1 MSSWLPVACLL
12 TPMLTAVVVF
22 GSPRKRALRGYLS
35 ITGAVVLL
43 LLAIWQLLR
52 VSADGALLVQPG
64 GWEAPFGITLVADN
78 LAAMLVLATAAIA
91 VAITAFSLHDIDEPR
106 AAAGFDGFLHI
117 VLTGVV
123 GAFLTGDVFNLYVW
137 FEVMLIGSFALMT
150 LGAGKR
156 QLDGAVKYIALN
168 LVSTVL
174 MLTAIGLLHGMAGT
188 LNIADLH
195 QVMAAR
201 ESDGLG
207 LVVGALFLVAFGIK
221 AAVFPVFSWLP
232 ASYHTVP
239 ITVSALFA
247 ALMTKVGIYALLRIG
262 TLVFGVEFAGAGA
275 LMMALAVLT
284 LLMGVA
290 GALAETSL
298 RRLAA
303 WQVMISVGFLLLGV
317 ALGTPAG
324 LAAALFYFVHG
335 MLAKA
340 ALLMIIGL
348 GERVGI
354 AERLADSG
362 GVASLKPWLA
372 AAYLLTALSLAG
384 IPPTAG
390 FWAKLAFVEAGLG
403 ADAGTAGTVLIV
415 ALVVASL
422 LGLLPL
428 MRVWNEAFCKP
439 APTAVAG
446 AAAQVPTATLMHT
459 PAAAIFALVV
469 LVGTSAVIGLW
480 PTPLQ
485 SLADSAAAGISAP
498 AEYVEVVL
506 GSSVEEDP

>member
-1 MSSWLPVACLL
+1 MSGAVTWLPVACLL
-12 TPMLTAVVVF
+12 TPLLTAVAVF
-22 GSPRKRALRGYLS
+22 ASPRKRAVRGMVS
-35 ITGAVVLL
+35 IAGAVVLL
-43 LLAIWQLLR
+43 LLAIWQLLT
-52 VSADGALLVQPG
+52 VTGSGTVVLQLG
-64 GWEAPFGITLVADN
+64 GWQAPFGITLVADT

-91 VAITAFSLHDIDEPR
+91 IAITAFALCDIDDSR
-106 AAAGFDGFLHI
+106 AAQGFDAFVHV

-150 LGAGKR
+150 LGAGQQ

-188 LNIADLH
+188 LNLADVH
-195 QVMAAR
+195 EVMAAR
-201 ESDGLG
+201 ENDGLAM
-207 LVVGALFLVAFGIK
+207 VVAALFLVAFGIK
-221 AAVFPVFSWLP
+221 AAIFPVFSWLP

-239 ITVSALFA
+239 ITVSTLFA

-262 TLVFGVEFAGAGA
+262 TLVFGVELASAQV
-275 LMMALAVLT
+275 LMLTLAVAT

-290 GALAETSL
+290 GAMAETSL

-303 WQVMISVGFLLLGV
+303 WQVMISVGFLLLGI

-340 ALLMIIGL
+340 ALLLIIGV
-348 GERVGI
+348 GERCGLR
-354 AERLADSG
+354 EHLSESG

-384 IPPTAG
+384 IPPTSG
-390 FWAKLAFVEAGLG
+390 FWAKLAFVEAGL
-403 ADAGTAGTVLIV
+403 AAGQTGTVLIV

-439 APTAVAG
+439 SPDSPAGRVDSATAVSDG
-446 AAAQVPTATLMHT
+446 T
-459 PAAAIFALVV
+459 PSAAIFALIV
-469 LVGTSAVIGLW
+469 LIGISAYIGLW
-480 PTPLQ
+480 PAPLQ
-485 SLADSAAAGISAP
+485 SLAEAAAEGISAP
-498 AEYVEVVL
+498 ADYVQAVL
-506 GSSVEEDP
+506 GVDAENDS